1 MTLRDLLAEVK
12 EVLPW
17 GFGILFV
24 LSGLIEVSKIKV
36 NPWSTI
42 VRWLGRRINAD
53 VLQKLDTVE
62 AELTETKQKLEETK
76 EKLEEHVTMDDER
89 YMDLHRA
96 RILQFNTELIRG
108 LKHTEEDFNDI
119 MHDITCYERY
129 CKTHPEYPNNRAVH
143 AIKNIN
149 RIFDER
155 MAKGDF
161 LYISPREDQE
171 AKE

>member
-24 LSGLIEVSKIKV
+24 LSGLIEISKIKV
-36 NPWSTI
+36 NPWSAI
-42 VRWLGRRINAD
+42 AKWFGQRANAD
-53 VLQKLDTVE
+53 VLQKLDTVK
-62 AELTETKQKLEETK
+62 AELSETKQ
-76 EKLEEHVTMDDER
+76 KLEEHVTMDDER

-119 MHDITCYERY
+119 MHNITCYERY
-129 CKTHPEYPNNRAVH
+129 CASHPKYPNNRAVH

-149 RIFDER
+149 RVYDER

-161 LYISPREDQE
+161 LFSPPREGQEDQV
-171 AKE
+171 